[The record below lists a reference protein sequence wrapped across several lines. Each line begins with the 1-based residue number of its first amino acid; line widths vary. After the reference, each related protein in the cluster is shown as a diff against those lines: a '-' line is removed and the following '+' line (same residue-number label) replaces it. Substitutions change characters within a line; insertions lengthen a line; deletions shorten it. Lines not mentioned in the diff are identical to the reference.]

1 MLNMNPEEIKKIVK
15 DAVRSVIRE
24 ELKESVDKI
33 MKNTKNNRDKVG
45 W

>member
-33 MKNTKNNRDKVG
+33 MKNTKTN
-45 W
+45 